1 MSLQACRCKRVSKGA
16 SLDAR
21 LYKHVST
28 GVSVCACV
36 YVRVPERVCVYAC
49 AYLRAPACGR
59 VYTFA
64 CVRVRV
70 PECVY
75 VGVHVLA
82 ARGCPAWLAGQGGR
96 GGQMADVKTA
106 CPPPSRTPS
115 APPRPQGPGDEC
127 VRLRT

>member
-1 MSLQACRCKRVSKGA
+1 MTCCGMIVPCRHRN
-16 SLDAR
+16 L
-21 LYKHVST
+21 LP
-28 GVSVCACV
+28 
-36 YVRVPERVCVYAC
+36 VRVPERVCGDAC

-127 VRLRT
+127 VRWRT